1 MSVNGTKRTYQL
13 VQRTS
18 AIEGKAD
25 IPPDLWL
32 GRPPP
37 CSAQPL
43 ILIFRAPN
51 QAMEG
56 TPLSPVT
63 CHRAAPTW
71 CAIWRGDRH
80 KHLPQ
85 SFHLIEHPIGGIGF
99 AGPWPVSA
107 TCFIASKRSRR
118 ALGTGVVRDASSRPR
133 YCSSSCP
140 LKPKKSGVHWA
151 S

>member
-43 ILIFRAPN
+43 ILIFCAPN

-80 KHLPQ
+80 QPVFILILPECHFFGLPPRTFNVVAHSGSQ
-85 SFHLIEHPIGGIGF
+85 RP
-99 AGPWPVSA
+99 
-107 TCFIASKRSRR
+107 ASLS
-118 ALGTGVVRDASSRPR
+118 D
-133 YCSSSCP
+133 
-140 LKPKKSGVHWA
+140 
-151 S
+151 

>member
-56 TPLSPVT
+56 TPLSPV
-63 CHRAAPTW
+63 RLGAPSGAVTVTS
-71 CAIWRGDRH
+71 
-80 KHLPQ
+80 P
-85 SFHLIEHPIGGIGF
+85 
-99 AGPWPVSA
+99 
-107 TCFIASKRSRR
+107 
-118 ALGTGVVRDASSRPR
+118 SS
-133 YCSSSCP
+133 SSSCP
-140 LKPKKSGVHWA
+140 NATFSACRLELSMLSPIAVLNGPRRSRISRSQSSVVEI
-151 S
+151 